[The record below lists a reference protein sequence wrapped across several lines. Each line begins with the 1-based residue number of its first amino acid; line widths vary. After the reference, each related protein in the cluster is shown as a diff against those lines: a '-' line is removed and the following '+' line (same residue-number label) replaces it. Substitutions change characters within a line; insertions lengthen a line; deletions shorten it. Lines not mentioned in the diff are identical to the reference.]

1 MFSEEHQGIFE
12 PNNGRYLRFM
22 TNMSESRQTLR
33 ITALPVADLARVLAA
48 AYGRRVTAEQ
58 VQAIVDAG
66 SLLNADGTVNLL
78 RYVAFLAQEASNAAS
93 D

>member
-1 MFSEEHQGIFE
+1 MVQNHQD
-12 PNNGRYLRFM
+12 
-22 TNMSESRQTLR
+22 RQGLS
-33 ITALPVADLARVLAA
+33 VAAVPLADVPKVLSM